1 MALITLNG
9 LPKNLNGGK
18 QYLYADLHL
27 DLEGSYNVGNTLY
40 QKPEINDFKLDY
52 DINAIKNSLANLF
65 STTPGEKVL
74 NPEFGMD
81 LRKYLFDP
89 ATRDVAENIRD
100 EIYRQIAKFEPRVK
114 IQNINITV
122 LEDVNEFDITLV
134 INIPSLNIINVP
146 LLGTL
151 NNNGYVFRQ

>member
-1 MALITLNG
+1 MALITLNN

-27 DLEGSYNVGNTLY
+27 DLQGNYSIGNTLY

-52 DINAIKNSLANLF
+52 DINAIKNSLTNLF
-65 STTPGEKVL
+65 TTTPGEKVL

-100 EIYRQIAKFEPRVK
+100 EMYRQITKFEPRVK
-114 IQNINITV
+114 IQTLNITV

-151 NNNGYVFRQ
+151 NNSGYVFRQ